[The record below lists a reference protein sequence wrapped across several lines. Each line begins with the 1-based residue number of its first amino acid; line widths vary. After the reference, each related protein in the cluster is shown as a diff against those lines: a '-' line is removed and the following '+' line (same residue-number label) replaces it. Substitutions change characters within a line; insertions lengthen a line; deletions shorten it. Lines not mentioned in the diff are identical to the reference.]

1 MAATEVDEK
10 TSDIKFNIRTVHD
23 AFSASLLEDDDVGM
37 DNYLIAYKELYKWV
51 ETCFLKLLY
60 VMNICHCTRYVTWE
74 PSDNFFLLLCR
85 GNVMEGRIA

>member
-10 TSDIKFNIRTVHD
+10 TSDLKFNLRVVHD

-51 ETCFLKLLY
+51 QNCFLKLLY
-60 VMNICHCTRYVTWE
+60 VMNTGHCTENGTRE
-74 PSDNFFLLLCR
+74 HCDKFFLSCCYI
-85 GNVMEGRIA
+85 EET